1 MNTFETKSIIV
12 ITLPTKP
19 PSADSTVQATQDY
32 ASMLYEIADRIRA
45 GEQISI
51 EVLDDPVSAPLPVDE
66 E

>member
-19 PSADSTVQATQDY
+19 PSANSTVQATQDY
-32 ASMLYEIADRIRA
+32 AGMLYDIADRIRA
-45 GEQISI
+45 GEQIGV
-51 EVLDDPVSAPLPVDE
+51 EVLDGPVPAPLPVDE